1 MVVLNWS
8 TGLDGVT
15 LSPEASISVPNQSAP
30 LSLWPSPEPPL
41 TVARLGEYG
50 IYFRLD
56 PADPTGT
63 TSLLGD
69 GGLKVPYGS
78 ALYRTDDRAANG
90 TFNDRVYAIG
100 QPPGP
105 AANGAYRN
113 ALNSATIRLG
123 LGDDRFELVGRGLV
137 QSARAEVGFEAS
149 RGAISRSTID
159 AGPGDDYLSVLMPWQ
174 SIFRGGSNTD
184 YGPTGLNVQISA
196 ANPLLAVPY
205 GDTIELKGSRLDWD
219 LEFSDQNGDG
229 SVTLASILGE
239 QDAIAISNGNRI
251 TGFERLRFGDFLFDL
266 VLSPQLAD
274 DVGVGQPGT
283 LLFGGAVAPELNSSI
298 GADLWRAFWFN
309 RTRIAGIKGTPSS
322 PVRVRTGASDDTPTL
337 QGGLAW
343 ASLDTEAGRDA
354 VSIGSVSSAT
364 LETGAGDDRLDVQG
378 DVAGSW
384 MSAGPGQDVFRFG
397 SVAFSE
403 VRMGAD
409 AEIERD
415 VLQVRGSLSHS
426 TFWGGGGE
434 DTLILDAVD
443 PATFPLPRVTD
454 ETGTYHRYGTN
465 RFYGFEIIA
474 GAGSVV
480 PDPGRP
486 GGGGPVPGG
495 VTTGTPLPAGDRSAP
510 AAGQAVSDGPAAS
523 RTLAG
528 TPANDVFE
536 YSAARGLA
544 AGDEIR
550 DFRPGSDRI
559 LIADLQRRSPIGK
572 ALKGKTR
579 GKLLAKVKKTKQV
592 GRSRSPLVYNTKK
605 GELFYNANGSRKGL
619 GDGGGMIADFT
630 PNVKLGNADFLFAY
644 VDPLA

>member
-8 TGLDGVT
+8 TPLDGVT
-15 LSPEASISVPNQSAP
+15 LSPDASILVPNQSAP
-30 LSLWPSPEPPL
+30 LSLWPSPEPPP

-63 TSLLGD
+63 TFLLAD
-69 GGLKVPYGS
+69 GGLKVAYGS

-90 TFNDRVYAIG
+90 TLNDRVYAIG
-100 QPPGP
+100 QPPGL
-105 AANGAYRN
+105 AANGADRN
-113 ALNSATIRLG
+113 ALNSTTIRLG
-123 LGDDRFELVGRGLV
+123 LGDDRFEIVGRGIT
-137 QSARAEVGFEAS
+137 QSAKADVSFEAS
-149 RGAISRSTID
+149 RGFIFRSTIE

-205 GDTIELKGSRLDWD
+205 GDTIELKGSRVDWD
-219 LEFSDQNGDG
+219 LEFSDENGDG

-251 TGFERLRFGDFLFDL
+251 SGFERLRFGDILLDL
-266 VLSPQLAD
+266 VLSPQLDAD
-274 DVGVGQPGT
+274 VAIGQPGT

-298 GADLWRAFWFN
+298 GADLWGAFRFN
-309 RTRIAGIKGTPSS
+309 RTRIAGIKGTPAS
-322 PVRVRTGASDDTPTL
+322 PVKVRTGASDDTPSL
-337 QGGLAW
+337 QGALAF
-343 ASLDTEAGRDA
+343 ASLDTEAGRDV
-354 VSIGSVSSAT
+354 VSIGSVNSAT
-364 LETGAGDDRLDVQG
+364 VETGVGDDRLEVQG

-384 MSAGPGQDVFRFG
+384 LSAGAGQDVVRFG
-397 SVAFSE
+397 SIAFSE

-415 VLQVRGSLSHS
+415 VLQVRGSLANS

-443 PATFPLPRVTD
+443 PATFPLTRVTD

-465 RFYGFEIIA
+465 RFYGFEIVG
-474 GAGSVV
+474 GAGSMA
-480 PDPGRP
+480 PDLDRFGP
-486 GGGGPVPGG
+486 GGPGPGG

-510 AAGQAVSDGPAAS
+510 AADQGVSGGPGAS

-528 TPANDVFE
+528 TPADDVFQ

-544 AGDEIR
+544 AGDVIR
-550 DFRPGSDRI
+550 DFEAGSDRI
-559 LIADLQRRSPIGK
+559 LIADVQRKSPIGK

-579 GKLLAKVKKTKQV
+579 GKLLSKVKKSKQV
-592 GRSRSPLVYNTKK
+592 GRSRSLLVYNTKK

-619 GDGGGMIADFT
+619 GGGGGLIADFT
-630 PNVKLGNADFLFAY
+630 PNVKLSHADFLFAY